1 MYLCSDRWYFI
12 VGLYLKQSRSPD
24 LDRVWH
30 TQVNRGG
37 KQTMVVSHKD
47 GVRADPQHVFFIFSS
62 PHSEDQTELFFPS
75 FWNRVNTSDNT
86 SHTISTV
93 MSSLLQTSREPVSHL
108 WDGALP
114 VMAMPYLPL
123 STQGEMSEESWRR
136 PCSPDRRGEMEIITN
151 VSCGKGR
158 KLIHTKC
165 WTLGVSLALSLSP
178 CVALSLSLSH
188 QM

>member
-1 MYLCSDRWYFI
+1 MYLCSDGWYFI
-12 VGLYLKQSRSPD
+12 VGLYLKQSRSLD
-24 LDRVWH
+24 LDGVWH
-30 TQVNRGG
+30 TQVNRGD
-37 KQTMVVSHKD
+37 KQT
-47 GVRADPQHVFFIFSS
+47 S
-62 PHSEDQTELFFPS
+62 PHWPSVCLFHPHTLRTRLNFFSS

-123 STQGEMSEESWRR
+123 STQAEMSEESRRR
-136 PCSPDRRGEMEIITN
+136 PCSPDRGGEMEIITN

-165 WTLGVSLALSLSP
+165 WTLGVSLALSP
-178 CVALSLSLSH
+178 CVALSLSLIRCRR
-188 QM
+188 QMNASRRN